1 MCVYSNSNVLAKND
15 RCRTLQSDQKGPF
28 MNSYAHP
35 EVLVETDW
43 VKANLGKP
51 GLKIVEI
58 DVDTQAYNSG
68 HIRGAVG
75 FNWQTELQDQ
85 VGRDILG
92 KEAFEKLVGRAG
104 ISPQD
109 TVILYGDHN
118 NWFAANGFWLF
129 KIYGHKDVRL
139 MNGGRGK
146 WQGENK
152 ELTTERPNPEPV
164 GYTVTETRP
173 ELRALLPDVQHA
185 VKSRAGNL
193 VDVRSYDEYTGK
205 VIAPPGL
212 NETAQRGGHVP
223 GAKSIPWGTPVA
235 ADGTFKSAEELRAIY
250 LEQKGVDPDRPT
262 IAYCRIGER
271 SSHTWFVLT
280 YLLGLKDVR
289 NYDGSWT
296 EYGNQIGAPIEK

>member
-1 MCVYSNSNVLAKND
+1 MS
-15 RCRTLQSDQKGPF
+15 G
-28 MNSYAHP
+28 YAHP

-51 GLKIVEI
+51 GIKLVEI
-58 DVDTQAYNSG
+58 DVDTRAYDAG
-68 HIRGAVG
+68 HIRGAIG
-75 FNWQTELQDQ
+75 FNWRTQLQDQ
-85 VGRDILG
+85 VHRDIIC
-92 KEAFEKLVGRAG
+92 KETFEKLIGGAG

-109 TVILYGDHN
+109 TVVLYGDNN

-146 WQGENK
+146 WLSEPDT
-152 ELTTERPNPEPV
+152 ELTTARPNPTPV
-164 GYTVTETRP
+164 PYKVTETRL
-173 ELRALLPDVQHA
+173 ELRAFLPDVLHA
-185 VKSRAGNL
+185 VKTCTCNL
-193 VDVRSYDEYTGK
+193 VDVRSTDEFTGK
-205 VIAPPGL
+205 VIAPPGM
-212 NETAQRGGHVP
+212 NETAQRAGHVP
-223 GAKSIPWGTPVA
+223 GARSIPWATPVA
-235 ADGTFKSAEELRAIY
+235 ADGRFKSAEELRTIY
-250 LEQKGVDPDRPT
+250 LKENALDANRPT

-296 EYGNQIGAPIEK
+296 EYGSVIGAPIEK